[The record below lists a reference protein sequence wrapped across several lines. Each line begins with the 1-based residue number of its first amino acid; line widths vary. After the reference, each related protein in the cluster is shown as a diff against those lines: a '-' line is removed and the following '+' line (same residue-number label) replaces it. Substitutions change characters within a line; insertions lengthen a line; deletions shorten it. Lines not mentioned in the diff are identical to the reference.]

1 MGKIRNL
8 LLIALVGILSF
19 LGGCGD
25 VDAPKKPDTT
35 APSVLSLT
43 PPQGATN
50 VAVTSDMYA
59 TFSEPVSFS
68 GVSLS
73 FSGGNLPVVA
83 EQPSQET
90 IYLKLSPSRRLDYN
104 TTYTASISGVKD
116 SSGNSLGTVSWSF
129 TTASPSFNTFTTPDS
144 HNYDAGKYNSIAT
157 YGGKRYIVYQATSD
171 CSLRIISTVDGSSF
185 DGPYI
190 IDNPAISGGCAG
202 RYSSIV
208 IDKENKFHVVY
219 LAETQE
225 NQESIGIGD
234 DTTKSFIKNFTYKP
248 IKKGK
253 IKIYLREPGYLLTK
267 IGEDDGKGVIYDSN
281 SSDSVT
287 ILNNST
293 IDYTSGTISLNLDN
307 SVPSNYE
314 IFAIYT
320 PDIDGVKYATANNIN
335 GTWQKIRLH
344 SFSEE
349 RTEKIADGDGS
360 SQQFIRKLT
369 FLPIMKG
376 SVKIFLDGKEIGND
390 NGRGKIVNSNQ
401 NNQIDDSYSM
411 IDYESG
417 QIVLKFNNPPSYNSQ
432 IIVTYIQN
440 DDINKISVGSA
451 TIFAA
456 IATDNNSKVHISFYD
471 FKNTALRYI
480 TNKNGLWQT
489 VIVDDGETN
498 DNPGMY
504 TSIKVDNSGYVHISY
519 YDYHSSIGN
528 GNLKYVKGYID
539 ASGNWKNV
547 EGTPLTLDS
556 TGDVGRYTSLTLY
569 NDTPYITY
577 YDGTNKKI
585 KLMTKN
591 ASGDWEAQQIVSL
604 SNESYLPLAI
614 EESNGIMHLSYI
626 ENGNLYYLSKSLNWS
641 TPVVVD
647 TGIGNGVYSSIVVDS
662 DGKVYISYYDAT
674 DKDLKYAHQ
683 KN

>member
-104 TTYTASISGVKD
+104 TTYTASLSGVKD

-185 DGPYI
+185 DGPYNI
-190 IDNPAISGGCAG
+190 ENVSSNECFDKDAAMTIDSSGT
-202 RYSSIV
+202 I
-208 IDKENKFHVVY
+208 HVVY
-219 LAETQE
+219 LHR
-225 NQESIGIGD
+225 NQVQLE
-234 DTTKSFIKNFTYKP
+234 
-248 IKKGK
+248 
-253 IKIYLREPGYLLTK
+253 
-267 IGEDDGKGVIYDSN
+267 
-281 SSDSVT
+281 
-287 ILNNST
+287 
-293 IDYTSGTISLNLDN
+293 
-307 SVPSNYE
+307 
-314 IFAIYT
+314 
-320 PDIDGVKYATANNIN
+320 VKYAYTSISNISN
-335 GTWQKIRLH
+335 GWQKEVLYQ
-344 SFSEE
+344 FS
-349 RTEKIADGDGS
+349 
-360 SQQFIRKLT
+360 
-369 FLPIMKG
+369 
-376 SVKIFLDGKEIGND
+376 N
-390 NGRGKIVNSNQ
+390 IVDAQ
-401 NNQIDDSYSM
+401 
-411 IDYESG
+411 
-417 QIVLKFNNPPSYNSQ
+417 
-432 IIVTYIQN
+432 
-440 DDINKISVGSA
+440 
-451 TIFAA
+451 IFAD
-456 IATDNNSKVHISFYD
+456 ITTDNTKKVHISFYD
-471 FKNTALRYI
+471 YENTALRYI